1 MKKYK
6 KAVVF
11 FMILLMICGCE
22 KAKTIEQQ
30 AAEQMELGERFLQE
44 QKYEGEMKRRRWKR
58 YIKEL

>member
-22 KAKTIEQQ
+22 NAKTIEQQ
-30 AAEQMELGERFLQE
+30 AAEQMELGERFLLE

>member
-6 KAVVF
+6 KAAAYFTMLAMF
-11 FMILLMICGCE
+11 FGCE

-30 AAEQMELGERFLQE
+30 AAEQMELGERFLLE